1 MKVALV
7 NPFDVKDIKIW
18 SGIPFYLS
26 IFLESIF
33 GKDNITF
40 ISIPLKRN
48 TLSYIK
54 GFYFNRVLKKT
65 YLSDFDA
72 AVVSANYK
80 TFEGIRN
87 GGYDLIITFQFFIIP
102 NLKNEKSKI
111 IFWSDATFDNL
122 LNFYGYVSN
131 LPSLETKR
139 IHQLQKDALEISD
152 QVILSSQWAIDS
164 AVNKYQ
170 TAKKKLKLIPFT
182 SNLSSFPDFD
192 ELYNIVESR
201 SRDIVRLLFI
211 GVDWKRKGGDEAVEV
226 LNGLNNRGMKAIL
239 YVIGTDV
246 PLKYKEN
253 ENILPLGFI
262 NKTLADGEKKLIRLL
277 RECTFLILPTK
288 ADCTPVVFSEAGSY
302 GLPVITTNV
311 GGITSIVINNTNGH
325 YFEPKDFVEKAIAF
339 IENNQNASQG
349 YGTLCINSYKHYRD
363 VLSLNT
369 LEKNFK
375 LTVNEL
381 FYPQQPFK

>member
-7 NPFDVKDIKIW
+7 NPFDIKDVKIW

-26 IFLESIF
+26 IFLEPMF

-48 TLSYIK
+48 KFSYLK

-65 YLSDFDA
+65 YLSDFDRS
-72 AVVSANYK
+72 VVSANYK
-80 TFEGIRN
+80 AFEDVRN

-131 LPSLETKR
+131 LPSSETKK
-139 IHQLQKDALEISD
+139 IHQLQKNALEISD
-152 QVILSSQWAIDS
+152 LVILSSQWAIDS
-164 AVNKYQ
+164 AVNQYK
-170 TAKKKLKLIPFT
+170 TILKKLKLIPFA

-192 ELYNIVESR
+192 ELYSSVESR
-201 SRDIVRLLFI
+201 SKDIVRLLFI
-211 GVDWKRKGGDEAVEV
+211 GVDWERKGGDEAVAV
-226 LNGLNNRGMKAIL
+226 LNGLNNKGIKAIL
-239 YVIGTDV
+239 YVVGTDV
-246 PLKYKEN
+246 PLKYKDN
-253 ENILPLGFI
+253 ENILQLGFI
-262 NKTLADGEKKLIRLL
+262 NKTSAEGEKKLIRLL

-302 GLPVITTNV
+302 GLPVITTNI
-311 GGITSIVINNTNGH
+311 GGIPSVVINNTNGH
-325 YFEPKDFVEKAIAF
+325 YFELKDFVEKSDGI
-339 IENNQNASQG
+339 
-349 YGTLCINSYKHYRD
+349 YR
-363 VLSLNT
+363 
-369 LEKNFK
+369 K
-375 LTVNEL
+375 
-381 FYPQQPFK
+381 